1 MNLVILGIFSFNTI
15 GIEGAI
21 LQSLSHGFVASGLFM
36 VIGVVYERYHTRMV
50 RYYGGLAHSMPLYV
64 FIFLF
69 FTMANIGLPGTSSF
83 IGEFLILT
91 GSFQS
96 NTSITLIGASSM
108 VIGGCYSLWLFNRI
122 SYGNLKT
129 QHFIVFL
136 DVNKLEFL
144 IFLPLI
150 FGTILMGLLPVI
162 FLNYLHMS
170 VNSLIEFIY
179 F

>member
-1 MNLVILGIFSFNTI
+1 
-15 GIEGAI
+15 
-21 LQSLSHGFVASGLFM
+21 
-36 VIGVVYERYHTRMV
+36 
-50 RYYGGLAHSMPLYV
+50 
-64 FIFLF
+64 
-69 FTMANIGLPGTSSF
+69 MANIGLPGTSSF